1 MNQSQPSHHESS
13 ENQSSENQPSQNES
27 SHDPSNRDR
36 ASDDQDA
43 VAADGGAA
51 DAGPQAVIEQLKGEL
66 ERLRADA
73 LRERADLDNQRK
85 RMAREVEMARKF
97 ANERLLG
104 DLLPLFDSME
114 AGLANA
120 PEGDPLRA
128 GMELTLRQLHRIAE
142 ANGLVEVAPVA
153 GDAFDPERHQAMSMI
168 EAEGIP
174 PGAVAQTFQKGYL
187 LNERLLRPALVV
199 VAKQD

>member
-1 MNQSQPSHHESS
+1 MNQEQTPQEDQTTATDGVVT
-13 ENQSSENQPSQNES
+13 EDTPQSI
-27 SHDPSNRDR
+27 
-36 ASDDQDA
+36 
-43 VAADGGAA
+43 
-51 DAGPQAVIEQLKGEL
+51 IEQLKGEL
-66 ERLRADA
+66 EQLRADA

-85 RMAREVEMARKF
+85 RLAREVEMARKF

-104 DLLPLFDSME
+104 DLLPLFDSMQ
-114 AGLANA
+114 AGLAA
-120 PEGDPLRA
+120 AAEGDPLRA

-142 ANGLVEVAPVA
+142 ANGLLEVAPAA
-153 GDAFDPERHQAMSMI
+153 GDTFDPERHQAMSMI
-168 EAEGIP
+168 DAPGVA

>member
-1 MNQSQPSHHESS
+1 MNQE
-13 ENQSSENQPSQNES
+13 QNPQD
-27 SHDPSNRDR
+27 HAPQ
-36 ASDDQDA
+36 DDQTADE
-43 VAADGGAA
+43 VAGADT
-51 DAGPQAVIEQLKGEL
+51 PQAIIEQLKGEL
-66 ERLRADA
+66 EQLRADA

-85 RMAREVEMARKF
+85 RLAREVEMARKF

-114 AGLANA
+114 AGLSAA
-120 PEGDPLRA
+120 AEGDPLRA

-142 ANGLVEVAPVA
+142 ANGLQEVAPAA
-153 GDAFDPERHQAMSMI
+153 GETFDPERHQAMSMI
-168 EAEGIP
+168 DAPGVA